1 MSDSII
7 RTAVD
12 GFVQKGFMFTAYD
25 VTKFL
30 RKAGERVR
38 HCEVNDIVKSM
49 FANSEMGQYKR
60 EIKDIGSPVSP
71 FVYAHT
77 YSDVNDYDAAWVDTN
92 PNQDG
97 MKYDTASSS
106 GASTV
111 GAYVPLTSVGTTPVA
126 PVTPVTPVVPKA
138 PKVSLPIGVHKV
150 TSEGRLNIPV
160 SVVDSIGWLRQ
171 KIGITMNKIGV
182 TVINNTMKVIV
193 LDPNPSA
200 AIGET
205 VRINSDGRIRLG
217 RSTLD
222 QISCGDLF
230 KIDVVGQRI
239 EVIPA

>member
-60 EIKDIGSPVSP
+60 EIKDIGAPVSP

-97 MKYDTASSS
+97 MKYDTTSSS
-106 GASTV
+106 GASMV

-126 PVTPVTPVVPKA
+126 PVAPVTPVTPVTPKA

-160 SVVDSIGWLRQ
+160 SVVQSAFFQSAFWNCHSVSISNLAD
-171 KIGITMNKIGV
+171 K
-182 TVINNTMKVIV
+182 IV
-193 LDPNPSA
+193 LDPNPNVGSHIA
-200 AIGET
+200 
-205 VRINSDGRIRLG
+205 VINSDGRIRLS
-217 RSTLD
+217 RNSLKK
-222 QISCGDLF
+222 ISSGELF
-230 KIDVVGQRI
+230 KINQVGQQI
-239 EVIPA
+239 EVTPA

>member
-97 MKYDTASSS
+97 MKYDTTIAS

-111 GAYVPLTSVGTTPVA
+111 GAYVPLTSGVTAPVA
-126 PVTPVTPVVPKA
+126 PVAPKA
-138 PKVSLPIGVHKV
+138 PKVSLPIGVYKV

-160 SVVDSIGWLRQ
+160 SVVNNIGWLSRQ
-171 KIGITMNKIGV
+171 NVGILMNKIGIT
-182 TVINNTMKVIV
+182 VINDTTLNDKIV

-205 VRINSDGRIRLG
+205 VKINSDGRIRLG

-230 KIDVVGQRI
+230 KIDMVGQRI